1 MTTLYDKILL
11 IYPELTSD
19 DFSPWTGTIGL
30 QNDSDGR
37 GDYIRAWNHPT
48 LAEPTAEQ
56 LAALE
61 VTP

>member
-1 MTTLYDKILL
+1 MTMTLYEQITTL
-11 IYPELTSD
+11 YPELTPE
-19 DFSPWTGTIGL
+19 DFLTVIKL

-37 GDYIRAWNHPT
+37 GDYIREWNHPT
-48 LAEPTAEQ
+48 LPEPTADQ